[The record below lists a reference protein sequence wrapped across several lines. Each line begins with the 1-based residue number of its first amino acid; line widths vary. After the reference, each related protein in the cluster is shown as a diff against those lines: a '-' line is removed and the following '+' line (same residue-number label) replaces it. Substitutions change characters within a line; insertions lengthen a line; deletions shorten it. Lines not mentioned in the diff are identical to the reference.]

1 MQPSTLRHTG
11 RLSSRASAD
20 LAILVVV
27 VGAMVVGLLAGLA
40 RIGYAMPALVTERAG
55 LHGPIL
61 AAGVLGTLIALERA
75 VAISALSG
83 HRLTAAHL
91 APFASGL
98 GTLLLLTTG
107 ATAPAQLLLA
117 LGAAGLLG
125 NILEMV
131 RRQPTLDVGVIAI
144 GVAFLLIADA
154 AWLGGRP
161 IPLLVPWW
169 MAFLVLTI
177 VGERL
182 ELAKMRRLGQGAVV
196 AFGLIVAGYI
206 GAEAFIAF
214 DANPGTRL
222 TGLAMLGLAAW
233 LLRYDIAWLTVRRPG
248 LPRFVAICLLSGYV
262 WLVVGGLLALVNGML
277 WAGPTY
283 DAMLHAILVGF
294 VFSMIFGHAPIIFPA
309 ILGLRIGFQP
319 LAYVPLGLLQVSV
332 AIRVFGDLAPDAQ
345 LRQLGGLLGVVAIAL
360 YAIVVALMVIRAR
373 RPSGRRVGG
382 TRAAPSSRPHEE
394 EVGPDGRRRHLP

>member
-1 MQPSTLRHTG
+1 MQPPTLRQTG
-11 RLSSRASAD
+11 HLSSRASAD
-20 LAILVVV
+20 LAILLVV
-27 VGAMVVGLLAGLA
+27 VGAMVVGLLSGLA
-40 RIGYAMPALVTERAG
+40 RIGYTMPALVSERAG

-75 VAISALSG
+75 VAISAVSG
-83 HRLTAAHL
+83 RRLTIAHL
-91 APFASGL
+91 APLLSGL
-98 GTLLLLTTG
+98 GTLLLLLTG

-125 NILEMV
+125 VNLKMV
-131 RRQPTLDVGVIAI
+131 RRQPTLDVGVMAI
-144 GVAFLLIADA
+144 GAAFLLIADA

-161 IPLLVPWW
+161 IPQLVPWW

-196 AFGLIVAGYI
+196 AFGLITAAYI
-206 GAEAFIAF
+206 GAELLIVF
-214 DANPGTRL
+214 DAGLGTRL
-222 TGLAMLGLAAW
+222 TGLAMLALAAW
-233 LLRYDIAWLTVRRPG
+233 LLRFDIAWLTIRRPG

-283 DAMLHAILVGF
+283 DALLHAILVGF

-309 ILGLRIGFQP
+309 ILGLRMGFHP
-319 LAYVPLGLLQVSV
+319 LAYVPLALLQASV
-332 AIRVFGDLAPDAQ
+332 AVRVVGDLAPDPQ
-345 LRQLGGLLGVVAIAL
+345 LRQLGGLLGVIAIAL
-360 YAIVVALMVIRAR
+360 YTAVVVLMVIRAR
-373 RPSGRRVGG
+373 RPSGRRVSG
-382 TRAAPSSRPHEE
+382 TRAAPSSRPNEE
-394 EVGPDGRRRHLP
+394 GVEPDV